1 MKYDVLI
8 IGGGACGMMAALT
21 AKEAGAKVCILEKNS
36 LLGKKLLATGNGRC
50 NFTNEYQDLKCYRAG
65 NTNLMQEVFSEFNVE
80 RTLMYFSKIGI
91 LAKSKAGYYYPRSNQ
106 ASSVRYCFEK
116 AVIAKEIDFRLNT
129 EVLNVSRTDQGFC
142 VKTSQGTFLGDK
154 CIVCTGG
161 KASPKSGSDGFGY
174 DIAKGF
180 GHHIIKPLPALVQL
194 KCKEKYFK
202 RLKGIRS
209 IGKVSLFVDDIEISS
224 DSGEIQFTKEGI
236 SGIPVFNIS
245 RFATKALNEH
255 RNVVAS
261 LDLFYDF
268 SFDVLYSHLLNQ
280 MLYRS
285 YPITIRDGLV
295 GMLNESLIPVVLNE
309 ISLNPEES
317 IMTLREKDIKRLAS
331 FLKDWKVQITGSN
344 DFDSA
349 QVTCGG
355 VDLNEVSYNLES
367 NLTKGL
373 FFAGEVLD
381 VDGICGGYNLQW
393 AWSSGYVAGK
403 NSMEK

>member
-21 AKEAGAKVCILEKNS
+21 AKDAKAKVCILEKNS

-50 NFTNEYQDLKCYRAG
+50 NFTNEYQDFKCYRAG
-65 NTNLMQEVFSEFNVE
+65 NADLIQEVFSEFNVE
-80 RTLMYFSKIGI
+80 RTLVFFSKIGI

-106 ASSVRYCFEK
+106 ASAVRYCLEK
-116 AVIAKEIDFRLNT
+116 AVIANEIDFRLNT
-129 EVLNVSRTDQGFC
+129 EVLKVFRKDHLF
-142 VKTSQGTFLGDK
+142 VAETSQGTFSADK

-174 DIAKGF
+174 KIAKGF

-202 RLKGIRS
+202 SLKGVRAG
-209 IGKVSLFVDDIEISS
+209 GKVSLFVNGQPVAS
-224 DSGEIQFTKEGI
+224 DEGEIQFTKEGI

-245 RFATKALNEH
+245 RFATTSLNENK
-255 RNVVAS
+255 NVVAS

-268 SFDVLYSHLLNQ
+268 SFDVLYSHLSNQ
-280 MLYRS
+280 LLYRS

-295 GMLNESLIPVVLNE
+295 GMLNESLIPVVLKE
-309 ISLNPEES
+309 VSLNPKES
-317 IMTLREKDIKRLAS
+317 IMALGEEDIRRLAS
-331 FLKDWKVQITGSN
+331 FLKDWRVEIIGSN

-355 VDLNEVSYNLES
+355 VDLNEVSSHLES
-367 NLTKGL
+367 KITPGL
-373 FFAGEVLD
+373 LFAGEVLD

-393 AWSSGYVAGK
+393 AWSSGFVAGA
-403 NSMEK
+403 NAMEN